1 MNTRLMEHDRDEAAA
16 FIARMDGDNWTDIDE
31 AALQAWFDENP
42 VRRGLLLRMQ
52 AEWMTLDTGPAPAE
66 RSTPQTQA
74 NDDEDNA
81 PQSWLSR
88 RWNRRGLMAG
98 AAASAAALYLTFGV
112 AAAPSNY
119 ETRVGEIR
127 RLPLADGSVMT
138 MNSGS
143 QLTVNLEKEAR
154 RVELARGEAWF
165 EVAKDTTR
173 PFLVAAGDIQ
183 VRAIGT
189 AFSVRRRE
197 TGVEVLVTEGV
208 VEMTSR
214 LGNGLRLTLRAGER
228 AMLSANAL
236 MDYKTDQASG
246 VDRALAWRSGM
257 IDLDGTTL
265 SGAAAEFNRYNR
277 RQIVIADTTIASEQF
292 DGLFRVNDPEGF
304 SEAVKAS
311 LDVSVDMSDPYTI
324 RIHR

>member
-1 MNTRLMEHDRDEAAA
+1 MSTRLAEHDRDQAAA
-16 FIARMDGDNWTDIDE
+16 FIARMDGDNWSDGDE
-31 AALQAWFDENP
+31 AELQAWFDENP
-42 VRRGLLLRMQ
+42 LRRGLLLRMQ
-52 AEWMTLDTGPAPAE
+52 AEWVALDAAHAQPEPSALP
-66 RSTPQTQA
+66 RQA
-74 NDDEDNA
+74 NDDGDEE
-81 PQSWLSR
+81 QESLLSR
-88 RWNRRGLMAG
+88 RWSRRGLMVG
-98 AAASAAALYLTFGV
+98 TAASAAALYLAVGI
-112 AAAPSNY
+112 ARAPADY

-143 QLTVNLEKEAR
+143 QLTVNLEKETR

-165 EVAKDTTR
+165 EVAKDATR
-173 PFLVAAGDIQ
+173 PFVVAAGDIQ

-208 VEMTSR
+208 VETTSR

-228 AMLSANAL
+228 AVLSANAL

-277 RQIVIADTTIASEQF
+277 RQIVIADTAIASEQF